1 MADHYNTLSDVLR
14 AFDRAKDSTTT
25 LAGEMMRLAGTFKDL
40 EAFGVALKASE
51 DARRAHI
58 NEKLVKQGAGKEE
71 AALMLKLNP
80 AYSQAKS
87 NITSVWKMGKAPTS
101 FKSYSELT
109 IELNKARKAQREE
122 GKAKGAEANTG
133 KDAEALHTVTKG
145 LTHAKRIEAVV
156 FSLLALS
163 DGNQAEV
170 LDEWETIL
178 KDYEPEAREEVKTE
192 THKGSIEVPVL
203 EAGYV
208 EAGSI
213 LEELEAAQVAA
224 ASN

>member
-1 MADHYNTLSDVLR
+1 MTDHYSTLSDVLK

-51 DARRAHI
+51 EARRTNI

-87 NITSVWKMGKAPTS
+87 NISSAWKMGKAPTS

-122 GKAKGAEANTG
+122 GKAKGAESSTG
-133 KDAEALHTVTKG
+133 KDAQALHTVTKG

-170 LDEWETIL
+170 LDEWEIIL
-178 KDYEPEAREEVKTE
+178 KDYEPEARQEVEAKIP
-192 THKGSIEVPVL
+192 KGSIEVPVL
-203 EAGYV
+203 DIGDV
-208 EAGSI
+208 KSDSI
-213 LEELEAAQVAA
+213 LEELEAAQIAA
-224 ASN
+224 AAH